1 MARFRPTEAATQ
13 NPALRLIF
21 EAPARAKPGEPV
33 PLVFT
38 VTNPTDQPITL
49 YLMGRT
55 PTADFLISDAR
66 GREVWSLR
74 HGETVQASL
83 QVYPLGAGKTLTFR
97 HRWNQ
102 RANTG
107 MPVPAGSYLG
117 RGILLTD
124 RPGGLVTPVM
134 KLRIL

>member
-13 NPALRLIF
+13 NPALRLTL

-38 VTNPTDQPITL
+38 VTNPTGQSITL

-55 PTADFLISDAR
+55 PTADFVIADAK

-83 QVYPLGAGKTLTFR
+83 AVHPLGANKNLTFR

-102 RANTG
+102 RDNSG
-107 MPVPAGSYLG
+107 MPVPAGSYLV

-124 RPGGLVTPVM
+124 RPGGLVTAAAR
-134 KLRIL
+134 LRVG